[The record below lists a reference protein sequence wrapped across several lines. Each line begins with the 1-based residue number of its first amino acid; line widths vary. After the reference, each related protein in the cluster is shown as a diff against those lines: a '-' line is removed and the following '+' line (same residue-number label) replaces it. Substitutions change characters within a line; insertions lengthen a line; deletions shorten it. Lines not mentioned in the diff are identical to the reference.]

1 MRSFEEMKA
10 LVKQG
15 YRDANAKERAIQQN
29 PALADSGAVKTHYRK
44 VAVVVFLV
52 VCIPLTIVNY
62 LGHRDTGRFI
72 IFLLAANIVLP
83 PACLWMLITGKNPFL
98 RLKK

>member
-1 MRSFEEMKA
+1 MKA
-10 LVKQG
+10 LVKKG
-15 YRDANAKERAIQQN
+15 YQDANAKERAMQQN
-29 PALADSGAVKTHYRK
+29 PALVNSPEAKAHYRK
-44 VAVVVFLV
+44 VAVVVFLI

-83 PACLWMLITGKNPFL
+83 PACLLMFITGKNPFSK
-98 RLKK
+98 LKR

>member
-1 MRSFEEMKA
+1 MRSLEEMKA

-15 YRDANAKERAIQQN
+15 YHDANAKERAIQQN
-29 PALADSGAVKTHYRK
+29 PGIANSPDVKSHYRK
-44 VAVVVFLV
+44 VAVVVFLI

-62 LGHRDTGRFI
+62 LGYRDTGRFI
-72 IFLLAANIVLP
+72 IFLLAANIALP

-98 RLKK
+98 KKKR

>member
-1 MRSFEEMKA
+1 MKA
-10 LVKQG
+10 LAKKG
-15 YRDANAKERAIQQN
+15 YQEANAKERAIQQN
-29 PALADSGAVKTHYRK
+29 PALADSVAVKAHYRK
-44 VAVVVFLV
+44 VAIVVFLI

-72 IFLLAANIVLP
+72 IIFLAANIVLP

-98 RLKK
+98 RLRK